1 VRKTPKARIEGTQ
14 TAVVVGPSG
23 EEIFPDKYGRV
34 KVQFRWDRDG
44 KKDANSSCW
53 VRVATL
59 MGGKQWGMI
68 HIPRIGQEVIVA
80 FEEGDPDQPIIVG
93 MVFNSDQMPPY
104 ALPDNKTQSGF
115 KTRSSPGGGAEDFNE
130 LRFEDKKGSEEIYV
144 HAQKDYNLVVENNQ
158 SLKVGNPQAPDGS
171 QTTEVYKDRTE
182 TVKTGN
188 EKLTVETGN
197 RDITVTAGDDSKK
210 VTAGTSKT
218 EAGTAIELKVGG
230 NSIKIDQSGITI
242 SGIKITIEGTAQVK
256 ATSPL
261 TEVSSSGVLTLK
273 GSITNIN

>member
-1 VRKTPKARIEGTQ
+1 
-14 TAVVVGPSG
+14 
-23 EEIFPDKYGRV
+23 
-34 KVQFRWDRDG
+34 VQFRWDRDG